1 MFSNENVSRI
11 IEVTTT
17 LIVVYLIVAHGSEFS
32 KVVSAIASGYS
43 QSVKALQGR

>member
-1 MFSNENVSRI
+1 MFSEGNVSRV
-11 IEVTTT
+11 IEVTMT

-43 QSVKALQGR
+43 QSVRALQGR